1 MIYVI
6 LFAVFVALLVG
17 LARAASTR
25 DRYADMTEEE
35 FQADADRSSLLGAA
49 MLGLQKNLQQKRVEY
64 ILQRDK
70 HLETDATTPG
80 DRPPEG
86 PPEAPKK

>member
-25 DRYADMTEEE
+25 DCYADMTEEE
-35 FQADADRSSLLGAA
+35 FQADAERSSLLGAT

-80 DRPPEG
+80 PE
-86 PPEAPKK
+86 PSI